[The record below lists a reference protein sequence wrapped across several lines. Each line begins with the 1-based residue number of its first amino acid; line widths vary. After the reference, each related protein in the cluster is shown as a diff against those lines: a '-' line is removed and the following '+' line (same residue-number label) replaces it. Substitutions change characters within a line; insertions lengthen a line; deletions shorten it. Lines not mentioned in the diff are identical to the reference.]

1 MMRRL
6 TDCSSLN
13 LNEKNP
19 KRENSA
25 KLVLIVIETTHNP
38 KPNGPNGAVFY
49 ADVLCVMSCHLEL
62 LSVHDSDKV
71 RSYSET
77 FFKKT

>member
-13 LNEKNP
+13 LNEKTT
-19 KRENSA
+19 NSA

-38 KPNGPNGAVFY
+38 KPNGPNGAVSF

-62 LSVHDSDKV
+62 LPVHDSDKV
-71 RSYSET
+71 CSYSET
-77 FFKKT
+77 FF